1 MKKIVLIL
9 MMAGVLVSCSQDD
22 PWSDYENISG
32 SQENSMN
39 GGFVEGGSGKG
50 ATLTNELGT
59 FDVKLD
65 ATPLVE
71 SETIPDESDIYYEDY
86 VECFTPKSLIGV
98 VFSEGTATVNGSAD
112 GVTITIDGAHVT
124 VNSTVKNVAY
134 ILSGSTSNGS
144 FKIYSEKKFQLTLNG
159 VSITNPNGA
168 AINNQG
174 KRAYVVVNDG
184 TENMLADGS
193 SYTMVENEDQKGTLF
208 SEGKLAFS
216 GKGKL
221 AVYANGKSGIVSD
234 DYVLIRP
241 NTNIY
246 VKSVSNH
253 GIKSNDGIII
263 KGGVV
268 NVEVSAASSK
278 GLNTDGFIQID
289 GGRTSVITTG
299 ETEYDDED
307 KEYKGC
313 AALKA
318 DSIIVM
324 NGGKLNVKSIGGG
337 GKGISSDQTFTMN
350 GGSIMAIAQGSNSND
365 VSAKAIKIDGD
376 IVIAGGSIMAR
387 AASHEAI
394 ESKGKMTITAG
405 TVAAYS
411 SDDAINSASDMH
423 ISGGYVY
430 AYSTGNDAIDAN
442 GNLTISGGVVIA
454 CGALSPEEGIDA
466 AEGKTLSFN
475 GGTIIGIGGGAEATS
490 GSQQK
495 ATIRGISISSGSY
508 LTVHDSNG
516 NNIFAFKTPRAYSNA
531 TLQVSSPNFS
541 SGTTYTLGTAS
552 SASGND
558 SFYGFISSA
567 TVSGETNLGTFTTS
581 TTTSGGMGGGFPG
594 GNGGGGGFPGRW

>member
-1 MKKIVLIL
+1 M
-9 MMAGVLVSCSQDD
+9 Q
-22 PWSDYENISG
+22 
-32 SQENSMN
+32 
-39 GGFVEGGSGKG
+39 
-50 ATLTNELGT
+50 TH
-59 FDVKLD
+59 DV
-65 ATPLVE
+65 
-71 SETIPDESDIYYEDY
+71 
-86 VECFTPKSLIGV
+86 
-98 VFSEGTATVNGSAD
+98 
-112 GVTITIDGAHVT
+112 
-124 VNSTVKNVAY
+124 
-134 ILSGSTSNGS
+134 
-144 FKIYSEKKFQLTLNG
+144 
-159 VSITNPNGA
+159 
-168 AINNQG
+168 
-174 KRAYVVVNDG
+174 
-184 TENMLADGS
+184 
-193 SYTMVENEDQKGTLF
+193 
-208 SEGKLAFS
+208 
-216 GKGKL
+216 
-221 AVYANGKSGIVSD
+221 AV
-234 DYVLIRP
+234 
-241 NTNIY
+241 
-246 VKSVSNH
+246 
-253 GIKSNDGIII
+253 
-263 KGGVV
+263 
-268 NVEVSAASSK
+268 
-278 GLNTDGFIQID
+278 
-289 GGRTSVITTG
+289 
-299 ETEYDDED
+299 
-307 KEYKGC
+307 GC
-313 AALKA
+313 
-318 DSIIVM
+318 
-324 NGGKLNVKSIGGG
+324 GGG
-337 GKGISSDQTFTMN
+337 GGILGDGCNREVAVACPSLYIISVERAAAPAPR
-350 GGSIMAIAQGSNSND
+350 SIHGHHQIAGTEVVERGVECIVVPPCGAGQRGDSHRLERGAIGHHIVKQITRKSVG
-365 VSAKAIKIDGD
+365 KIDGD

-475 GGTIIGIGGGAEATS
+475 GGTILGIGGGAEATS